1 MNMDINTFCSLY
13 EVPKSTV
20 YRKIDKYRDT
30 VLKGHVQKE
39 SKMATQ
45 LDDFAVEFLSPKVMP
60 GQGVEDVL
68 TRIENI
74 ETDGRKKYEELSAG
88 IAELSRELTA
98 FRSVFDDYRKV
109 NDEKSEQAVIKSAIA
124 ESKAAAAENF
134 SAGCQEQLREMSGQ
148 LAETAD
154 KVTAL
159 SAKKGIFG

>member
-1 MNMDINTFCSLY
+1 MDINTFCSLY

-20 YRKIDKYRDT
+20 YRKIDKYKDT
-30 VLKGHVQKE
+30 VLKGHIQKE
-39 SKMATQ
+39 SKKATQ
-45 LDDFAVEFLSPKVMP
+45 LDAFAVEFLSPKVMP

-88 IAELSRELTA
+88 IAELSRELAA
-98 FRSVFDDYRKV
+98 FRSVFDDYRRV
-109 NDEKSEQAVIKSAIA
+109 NDEKSEQAVIKSAMA
-124 ESKAAAAENF
+124 EEKAAAAENN

-159 SAKKGIFG
+159 AAKKGIFG